1 MTKETLP
8 THKTLCITSQ
18 LLRTIFRSCDHME
31 EVTRDFFEG
40 VGPASSGVDP
50 NNRLALHN
58 IIKHV
63 DVSQLDW
70 KQVGV
75 QLQ

>member
-1 MTKETLP
+1 
-8 THKTLCITSQ
+8 
-18 LLRTIFRSCDHME
+18 ME

-63 DVSQLDW
+63 DVSHLDW
-70 KQVGV
+70 KQVAV

>member
-1 MTKETLP
+1 
-8 THKTLCITSQ
+8 
-18 LLRTIFRSCDHME
+18 ME

-63 DVSQLDW
+63 DVSHLDW
-70 KQVGV
+70 KQVAV
-75 QLQ
+75 QLQWISNYFLFHQKST